1 VLVTGWFWY
10 FIVCAALAIPSFV
23 LLAYLQRRGHFARLS
38 ASS

>member
-23 LLAYLQRRGHFARLS
+23 LLAYLQRRRHFARLS